1 MTTTERMTHTE
12 ILQRAEQLAA
22 QIRQHTGEARLSF
35 HPEFSRLLS
44 RLRIEGVPVSRSFR
58 QLDEELCEQEVE
70 SQFDNMPV

>member
-1 MTTTERMTHTE
+1 MTITERMTTSE

-22 QIRQHTGEARLSF
+22 KIRQHQGEQRLSF
-35 HPEFSRLLS
+35 RPEFSRLLS
-44 RLRIEGVPVSRSFR
+44 RLRVEGIPVSRSFR